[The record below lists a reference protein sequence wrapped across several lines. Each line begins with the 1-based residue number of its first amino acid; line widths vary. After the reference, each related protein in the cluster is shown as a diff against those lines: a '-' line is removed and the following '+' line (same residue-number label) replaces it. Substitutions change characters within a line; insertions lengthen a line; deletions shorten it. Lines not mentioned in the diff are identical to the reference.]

1 MNKLFYAL
9 AIVGVLCLSS
19 FSDSSFDSQN
29 DSPVEHANVLVIH
42 STDVTM
48 VNLFD
53 GSFYDA
59 PEFVSVV
66 ESQPV
71 NSEVFKTYNVK
82 KCGTDSNGDHYC
94 CYFDGC
100 CRVVCR
106 AE

>member
-19 FSDSSFDSQN
+19 FSDVGYDSQN
-29 DSPVEHANVLVIH
+29 DNTEQVSVSSKVSL
-42 STDVTM
+42 

-53 GSFYDA
+53 GSFYEA
-59 PEFVSVV
+59 PEFINMV
-66 ESQPV
+66 ESPPV
-71 NSEVFKTYNVK
+71 NDEVFKTYNVK
-82 KCGTDSNGDHYC
+82 QCGTDSNGQHYC

-100 CRVVCR
+100 CKVVCR